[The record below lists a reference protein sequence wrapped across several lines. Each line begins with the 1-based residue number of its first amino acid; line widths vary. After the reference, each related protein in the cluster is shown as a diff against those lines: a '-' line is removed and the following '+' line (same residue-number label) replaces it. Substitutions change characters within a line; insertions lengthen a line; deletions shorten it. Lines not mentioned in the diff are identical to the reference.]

1 MKADAKGSE
10 LVANIGPRES
20 WKRRALGIAALIA
33 GAVLVFS
40 LFVINAPRAYRLLVF
55 FPMWIAALG
64 FFQAKERTCV
74 ALAGRGTCN
83 MDSGEIEIRDNDLA
97 ERLKL
102 KARRINRQALI
113 AAATVTLVALAFPS
127 GH

>member
-83 MDSGEIEIRDNDLA
+83 MDSGEIEIRDNELS

-102 KARRINRQALI
+102 KARRINREALI

>member
-10 LVANIGPRES
+10 PLANIGPRES

-64 FFQAKERTCV
+64 LFQAKERTCV

-83 MDSGEIEIRDNDLA
+83 MDSGEIEIHDNDLA

-113 AAATVTLVALAFPS
+113 TAATVTLVALAFPS